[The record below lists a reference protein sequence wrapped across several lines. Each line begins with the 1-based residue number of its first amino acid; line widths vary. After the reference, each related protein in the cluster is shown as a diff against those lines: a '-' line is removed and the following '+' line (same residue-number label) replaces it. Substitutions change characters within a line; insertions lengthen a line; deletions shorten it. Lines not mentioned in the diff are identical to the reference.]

1 MIQVVAALAERRGE
15 DGRLRVFLAKRSALA
30 GHGGLWELPGGK
42 VEQGEEP
49 RAALERELFEE
60 LGLRVSVTAEP
71 RAYEALV
78 GAKAFRF
85 LVFPVGG
92 LPEPARLAAHD
103 AFAYVL
109 PEELGSYALAPLD
122 GPALAEWA
130 EGARRSVAAEA

>member
-1 MIQVVAALAERRGE
+1 MTLVVAALAERRGE
-15 DGRLRVFLAKRSALA
+15 DSRLRVFLARRSALA

-42 VEQGEEP
+42 VEPGEEP
-49 RAALERELFEE
+49 RAALERELSEE

-71 RAYEALV
+71 RAYEARV
-78 GAKAFRF
+78 GAKDFRF
-85 LVFPVGG
+85 LVFPVGN

-109 PEELGSYALAPLD
+109 PEEVGSYALAPLD

-130 EGARRSVAAEA
+130 EGARRGVAAEA